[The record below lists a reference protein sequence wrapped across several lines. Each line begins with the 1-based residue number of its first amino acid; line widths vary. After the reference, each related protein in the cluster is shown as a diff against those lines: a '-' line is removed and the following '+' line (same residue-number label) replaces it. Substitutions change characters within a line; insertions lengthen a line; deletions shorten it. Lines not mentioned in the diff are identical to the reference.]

1 MLEAN
6 KKEPTPGPLLIG
18 SRCQRAEALYP
29 GLLAGIRELL
39 WTLLPPEVTHLEKSR
54 VETLRGTVFQ
64 IGLLSP
70 HGSTPGF
77 LNVNQNPALI

>member
-6 KKEPTPGPLLIG
+6 KREPIPGPLLIG

-29 GLLAGIRELL
+29 GLLAGSRELL

-54 VETLRGTVFQ
+54 VEILRGTVFQ

-70 HGSTPGF
+70 IALPLGF
-77 LNVNQNPALI
+77 